1 MGSWKVLETSNEL
14 FSQAAKDAVRGA
26 KFYPAEVG
34 GRKVRQLVQ
43 LPLAFTLN
51 K

>member
-1 MGSWKVLETSNEL
+1 MGALGR
-14 FSQAAKDAVRGA
+14 AKDAVRGA
-26 KFYPAEVG
+26 KFYAAEVG